1 MGKDHQRKERKM
13 YVLRKEEKTSFIAI
27 EGLHGITGESH
38 AGEGY
43 EVKCW
48 RLWLPGKGCGLCFVH
63 SGEWLYKCISRCGC
77 G

>member
-48 RLWLPGKGCGLCFVH
+48 RLWLPG
-63 SGEWLYKCISRCGC
+63 
-77 G
+77 